1 MFILFSE
8 NKLIQLQSKVNT
20 ITIIQIYI
28 NIKNTILGFGIAN

>member
-28 NIKNTILGFGIAN
+28 NIKSTLLGFGNAN